1 MLKGEITIF
10 VYSIFIF
17 LNFNEKI
24 LFQFCSLKKNYKIS
38 NICYKIEINYL
49 KIGFIINKIAR
60 CTLDV
65 YIVKKYMSNFHAND
79 AIIFFKN
86 LYLQFSTLINFYRI
100 ECNV

>member
-1 MLKGEITIF
+1 MKK
-10 VYSIFIF
+10 YC
-17 LNFNEKI
+17 FNSVRK
-24 LFQFCSLKKNYKIS
+24 KKNYKIS

-49 KIGFIINKIAR
+49 KIGFIINKTAR